1 MEKKLNEALK
11 KFNNPQKDS
20 IISDSV
26 DEILGTKKQPLGDEE
41 VGSQSKMPLIRPGIV
56 CKNGRIKQKIISNN
70 A

>member
-1 MEKKLNEALK
+1 MEKKLNEALN

-26 DEILGTKKQPLGDEE
+26 DEILGSKKQPLVDEE
-41 VGSQSKMPLIRPGIV
+41 GGNQSQMPVIRPGIV

-70 A
+70 D